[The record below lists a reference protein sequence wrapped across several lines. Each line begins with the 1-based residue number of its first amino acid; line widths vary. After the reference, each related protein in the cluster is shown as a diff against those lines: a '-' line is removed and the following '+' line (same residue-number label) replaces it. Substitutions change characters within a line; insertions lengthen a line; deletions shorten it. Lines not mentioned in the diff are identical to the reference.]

1 MKVKQFAFGGVVAVV
16 VALLMFT
23 GCPRPAENRLVVWSF
38 TDEIENMIAM
48 HNVAEALGMEIAY
61 SLTPTDQF
69 PDRLSPA
76 LMAGGAVAPDVFA
89 LESAFVRQFI
99 EYGPD
104 LLLDLTDLYNEVRGR
119 VLRYPVE
126 VASVGGR
133 VFGMSWQAT
142 PGAMFF
148 RRSLAIRYLG
158 TDDPAVVQQ
167 YFANWNTF
175 LGTARNISE
184 QSEGGTVVVSS
195 LGDLNFPFLA
205 SRAQPWVVNGQLHID
220 PMMIQYLEMVRYLRD
235 NGFEGRVGQ
244 WSEGWFAGMR
254 GDLADEAGNPVE
266 VFAYFL
272 PTWGLHFVLAQNAPG
287 TSGDWAMI
295 PGPASW
301 FWGGTWLAAYAGT
314 RHPEA
319 AREFIR
325 LLTLDET
332 NLERWARE
340 TGDFLNHMDVV
351 NRIVDDFSL
360 PFLGGQN
367 HYAAFLE
374 PARGIDG
381 GLIQGTDQA
390 IQALFLEAV
399 EQYANAEATMEAA
412 LAMFREQVSAQL
424 GIN

>member
-1 MKVKQFAFGGVVAVV
+1 MKVKYLALIGVA
-16 VALLMFT
+16 ALLVFT

-38 TDEIENMIAM
+38 TDEIENMIIM
-48 HNVAEALGMEIAY
+48 HNVGEALGMEIAY

-175 LGTARNISE
+175 LGTARSISE

-205 SRAQPWVVNGQLHID
+205 SRAQPWVVNGRLHID
-220 PMMIQYLEMVRYLRD
+220 PMMVEYLHMVRYLRD

-254 GDLADEAGNPVE
+254 GDLADEAGNPVG

-272 PTWGLHFVLAQNAPG
+272 PTWGLHFVLAQNAPL

-412 LAMFREQVSAQL
+412 LAMFREQVAAQL